1 MKGVSRGGCCI
12 ETTQLLPPGTEVQL
26 RLIIADTALYTSAK
40 VVVTDPLVGM
50 GMDFMVVPPE
60 QGNKLAQIIEKI
72 AATDLVVLQ
81 ADRMPPNTV
90 FRITRETAPD
100 ILAKIVELINEKGVL
115 TRQELRDIVKS
126 QQVDSKQP
134 LP

>member
-1 MKGVSRGGCCI
+1 M
-12 ETTQLLPPGTEVQL
+12 
-26 RLIIADTALYTSAK
+26 
-40 VVVTDPLVGM
+40 
-50 GMDFMVVPPE
+50 
-60 QGNKLAQIIEKI
+60 
-72 AATDLVVLQ
+72 
-81 ADRMPPNTV
+81 
-90 FRITRETAPD
+90 D